1 MPIIRNRTIVE
12 DGFRTLGAQDPITDG
27 DIIISLERF
36 REEHET
42 LAQRSGRTGV
52 EVPNDVRAED
62 LLVELATVDLIAI
75 DFPIYRDGRGFSTA
89 RLLRRGGF
97 TGELRATGNVLRDQI
112 AFMERCGF
120 DAYQV
125 AEGKSLERAL
135 EGFKDFS
142 VTYQDAI
149 EPRTAPRTTPR
160 D

>member
-12 DGFRTLGAQDPITDG
+12 DDFRTLGAEDPITDG

-36 REEHET
+36 RAEHDALEKR
-42 LAQRSGRTGV
+42 AGRLGV
-52 EVPNDVRAED
+52 EIPNDIFADEV
-62 LLVELATVDLIAI
+62 LGELETVDLIAI

-125 AEGKSLERAL
+125 APGKSLEQAL
-135 EGFKDFS
+135 EGFEDFS

-149 EPRTAPRTTPR
+149 SPRTSPRS
-160 D
+160 

>member
-12 DGFRTLGAQDPITDG
+12 DDFRTLAAEDPITDG
-27 DIIISLERF
+27 DIVISFDRF
-36 REEHET
+36 REEHEA
-42 LAQRSGRTGV
+42 LAQRTGRLGV
-52 EVPNDVRAED
+52 EVPNDIFAAEILD
-62 LLVELATVDLIAI
+62 ALKTVDLIAI

-120 DAYQV
+120 DAFQV
-125 AEGKSLERAL
+125 AQGKSLEQAL

-149 EPRTAPRTTPR
+149 SPRTSPRS
-160 D
+160 

>member
-12 DGFRTLGAQDPITDG
+12 DDFRTLGAEDPIPDG

-36 REEHET
+36 RAEHDALEKR
-42 LAQRSGRTGV
+42 AGRLGV
-52 EVPNDVRAED
+52 EIPNDIFADEV
-62 LLVELATVDLIAI
+62 LGELETVDLIAI

-125 AEGKSLERAL
+125 APGKSLEQAL
-135 EGFKDFS
+135 EGFEDFS

-149 EPRTAPRTTPR
+149 SPRTSPRS
-160 D
+160 

>member
-12 DGFRTLGAQDPITDG
+12 DDFRTLGAEDPITDG

-36 REEHET
+36 RAEHDALEKR
-42 LAQRSGRTGV
+42 AGRLGI
-52 EVPNDVRAED
+52 EIPNDIFADEV
-62 LLVELATVDLIAI
+62 LGELETVDLIAI

-125 AEGKSLERAL
+125 APGKSLEQAL
-135 EGFKDFS
+135 EGFEDFS

-149 EPRTAPRTTPR
+149 SPRTSPRS
-160 D
+160 

>member
-12 DGFRTLGAQDPITDG
+12 DDFRALGAEDPITDG
-27 DIIISLERF
+27 DILISLERF
-36 REEHET
+36 RAEHDALEKR
-42 LAQRSGRTGV
+42 AGRLGV
-52 EVPNDVRAED
+52 EIPNDIFADEV
-62 LLVELATVDLIAI
+62 LGELETVDLIAI

-120 DAYQV
+120 DSYQV
-125 AEGKSLERAL
+125 APGKSLEQAL
-135 EGFKDFS
+135 EGFEDFS

-149 EPRTAPRTTPR
+149 SPRTSPRS
-160 D
+160 

>member
-12 DGFRTLGAQDPITDG
+12 DDFRTLGAEDPITDG

-36 REEHET
+36 HAEHDALEKR
-42 LAQRSGRTGV
+42 AGRLGV
-52 EVPNDVRAED
+52 EIPNDIFADEV
-62 LLVELATVDLIAI
+62 LGELETVDLIAI

-125 AEGKSLERAL
+125 APGKSLEQAL
-135 EGFKDFS
+135 EGFEDFS

-149 EPRTAPRTTPR
+149 SPRTSPRS
-160 D
+160 

>member
-12 DGFRTLGAQDPITDG
+12 DDFRTLGAEDPITDG

-36 REEHET
+36 RAEHDALEKR
-42 LAQRSGRTGV
+42 AGRLGV
-52 EVPNDVRAED
+52 EIPNDIFADEV
-62 LLVELATVDLIAI
+62 LGELETVDLIAI

-125 AEGKSLERAL
+125 APGKSLEQAI
-135 EGFKDFS
+135 EGFEDFS

-149 EPRTAPRTTPR
+149 SPRTSPRS
-160 D
+160 

>member
-12 DGFRTLGAQDPITDG
+12 DDFRTLGAEDPITDG

-36 REEHET
+36 RAEHDALEKR
-42 LAQRSGRTGV
+42 AGRLGV
-52 EVPNDVRAED
+52 EIPNNIFADEV
-62 LLVELATVDLIAI
+62 LGELETVDLIAI

-125 AEGKSLERAL
+125 APGKSLEQAL
-135 EGFKDFS
+135 EGFEDFS

-149 EPRTAPRTTPR
+149 SPRTSPRS
-160 D
+160 

>member
-1 MPIIRNRTIVE
+1 MSIIRNRTIVE
-12 DGFRTLGAQDPITDG
+12 DDFRTLGNEEPIAAG
-27 DIIISLERF
+27 DIILSLERF
-36 REEHET
+36 REQREA
-42 LAQRSGRTGV
+42 LAGREGRIGV
-52 EVPNDVRAED
+52 QVPNDVLAED
-62 LLVELATVDLIAI
+62 LLVELGDVDLIAI

-97 TGELRATGNVLRDQI
+97 QGELRATGNVLRDQI

-120 DAYQV
+120 DAYEV

-135 EGFKDFS
+135 EGFEDFS

-149 EPRTAPRTTPR
+149 GPRTSPR

>member
-12 DGFRTLGAQDPITDG
+12 DDFRTLGAEDPITDG

-36 REEHET
+36 RAEHGALEKR
-42 LAQRSGRTGV
+42 AGRLGV
-52 EVPNDVRAED
+52 EIPNDIFADEV
-62 LLVELATVDLIAI
+62 LGELETVDLIAI

-125 AEGKSLERAL
+125 APGKSLEQAL
-135 EGFKDFS
+135 EGFEDFS

-149 EPRTAPRTTPR
+149 SPRTSPRS
-160 D
+160 